1 MPIGSN
7 INATAQAP
15 GVNGVASAALNL
27 TAGNTSNR
35 ASQYANMNSGGVNW
49 APWVLFG
56 LAAIYLFYSVIL
68 QHQRLQ
74 EGLRPAN
81 VAANFHNFIV
91 VGVQA
96 AIFLVLAKIA
106 LTKAVA
112 WGLGFLSPVA
122 QFFQAA

>member
-35 ASQYANMNSGGVNW
+35 ASQYANMNSGSVNW
-49 APWVLFG
+49 APWVLVG